1 MEPMFGRL
9 SFVSVKKINV
19 TRRWETYQQAQQLKQ
34 QRLRVT
40 FFKKR
45 TFYRIQ
51 NKIFQNYLLN
61 SCFSIEIV
69 TDLKCYYC
77 NSQDEQH
84 SECTADEDGELISC
98 QYDDSKAEH
107 YGNACI
113 VGHTG
118 NTS

>member
-1 MEPMFGRL
+1 MFL
-9 SFVSVKKINV
+9 
-19 TRRWETYQQAQQLKQ
+19 
-34 QRLRVT
+34 
-40 FFKKR
+40 
-45 TFYRIQ
+45 
-51 NKIFQNYLLN
+51 
-61 SCFSIEIV
+61 IEIV

-118 NTS
+118 NTSHEFKGNSSHVSEY